1 MSPANQSCQVA
12 AAFCAPALGP
22 LLSGFAVM
30 AKGWRWSLWEI
41 LWMAG
46 PVFLLMFATMPETS
60 AANILLRRARR
71 LRALTGNPNLKSQS
85 EIDQGSK
92 TMGKVITDS
101 FIIPIK
107 IFLLDPAVTFTN
119 IYTSL
124 IYGIYYS
131 FFEAFPLTYINKYG
145 YNIGELGIVFLC
157 IIVGCVIGI
166 VIYVS
171 YVYWYLEPDIIKH
184 GLRAQEHRLVPAL
197 AAVFLM
203 PIGLFW
209 FGWTANSGDIHWIVS
224 IIGIGLY
231 AVGAFIL
238 FQCIFMVSR
247 LISKRHKQL
256 ANLCEQYLP
265 LTYPQYAA
273 SLFAANDLCRSA
285 LAAGSIIFAHPLYVN
300 LGIGRGISILG
311 GLMVGGVFGV
321 WALYFYGAK
330 LRARSKFATQ

>member
-1 MSPANQSCQVA
+1 
-12 AAFCAPALGP
+12 
-22 LLSGFAVM
+22 M

-71 LRALTGNPNLKSQS
+71 LRALTGNQNLKSQS
-85 EIDQGSK
+85 EIDQGAK
-92 TMGKVITDS
+92 TMRKVITDS
-101 FIIPIK
+101 FVIPIK

-124 IYGIYYS
+124 IYSIYYS
-131 FFEAFPLTYINKYG
+131 FFEAFPLAYVDKYG
-145 YNIGELGIVFLC
+145 FNLGELGVVFLC
-157 IIVGCVIGI
+157 IIVGCVVGI
-166 VIYVS
+166 IVYVS
-171 YVYWYLEPDIIKH
+171 YVYWYLEPDIIKN

-197 AAVFLM
+197 VAVFLM
-203 PIGLFW
+203 PTGLFW
-209 FGWTANSGDIHWIVS
+209 FGWTANSGDIHWMVS
-224 IIGIGLY
+224 IVGIGVY
-231 AVGAFIL
+231 ATGAFIL
-238 FQCIFMVSR
+238 FQCIFM
-247 LISKRHKQL
+247 
-256 ANLCEQYLP
+256 YLP
-265 LTYPQYAA
+265 LIYPQYAA

-321 WALYFYGAK
+321 WALYFYGAR
-330 LRARSKFATQ
+330 LRARSKFAMQ